1 MLQLTYVR
9 VYEFTHDCAYYAP
22 AYLTVCLAH
31 RRQPGM
37 QGVHALRVY
46 TLPVLNAA
54 VSPVRYGR
62 VGGIA
67 LAPAQL

>member
-1 MLQLTYVR
+1 MLLLTYVR
-9 VYEFTHDCAYYAP
+9 VYEFTHDYAYSAP

-31 RRQPGM
+31 RRQLGM
-37 QGVHALRVY
+37 HGVYAQRVH

-54 VSPVRYGR
+54 VSPVRHGR

-67 LAPAQL
+67 TAPAQL

>member
-1 MLQLTYVR
+1 M
-9 VYEFTHDCAYYAP
+9 
-22 AYLTVCLAH
+22 CLAH
-31 RRQPGM
+31 RRQLGM